1 MGLVDIWQTFSI
13 PFLITSLL
21 LACCLEEVST
31 MAVDAAVS
39 TLLVAAV
46 VATVVKA
53 FLRNE
58 NEVTDDFFLSKGISK
73 SWCQANNCNVMYKHF
88 FQKVL

>member
-1 MGLVDIWQTFSI
+1 MLLHCIPVLVTI
-13 PFLITSLL
+13 LL
-21 LACCLEEVST
+21 LACGLEDVSAIDEGD
-31 MAVDAAVS
+31 AVR
-39 TLLVAAV
+39 TLLVAAA

>member
-1 MGLVDIWQTFSI
+1 
-13 PFLITSLL
+13 
-21 LACCLEEVST
+21 

-58 NEVTDDFFLSKGISK
+58 NEVTDDFFLSNVISK
-73 SWCQANNCNVMYKHF
+73 SRCQANCNVCKSTF
-88 FQKVL
+88 SKSVLR